1 MGTFYPTYLSVK
13 QLKRKVEEGEVK
25 NDESKKGD
33 GFDGDLSFNTIDR
46 RGSNGAKREKE
57 GENAEKKN
65 HLPRGG

>member
-33 GFDGDLSFNTIDR
+33 GFDGDLSFNRIYW
-46 RGSNGAKREKE
+46 GCVYCKIYF
-57 GENAEKKN
+57 
-65 HLPRGG
+65 